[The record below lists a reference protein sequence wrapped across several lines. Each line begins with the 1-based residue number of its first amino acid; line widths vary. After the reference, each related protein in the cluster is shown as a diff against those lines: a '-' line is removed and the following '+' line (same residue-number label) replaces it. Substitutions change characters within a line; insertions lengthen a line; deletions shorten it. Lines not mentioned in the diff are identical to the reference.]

1 MMTIALAVL
10 ALGQFPS
17 LVASVE
23 PADLLT
29 RPSAH
34 DGKTVRL
41 SGTVADAKNKVSKRG
56 NPYTTFSLAAGGQKV
71 SIYLRGHLEPPI
83 QDGERL
89 TVTGVFSAVR
99 KVGTMTVKDQVDAS
113 AVEGRPYDVARPKK

>member
-1 MMTIALAVL
+1 MTIAVALLAF
-10 ALGQFPS
+10 AQFPTP
-17 LVASVE
+17 VATVE
-23 PADLLT
+23 PGALLAS
-29 RPSAH
+29 PSAH

-56 NPYTTFSLAAGGQKV
+56 NPYTTFALTAGGKKV
-71 SIYLRGHLEPPI
+71 SIYLRGHLEPPV

-89 TVTGVFSAVR
+89 SVTGVFTAVR

-113 AVEGRPYDVARPKK
+113 AVEGRPYGVVRPKR